1 MIRHFIPHFE
11 VTVKLGWFCS
21 DAHGNLWVAFSA
33 HPSICYTQHTDC
45 VCTKTIQISEV
56 DNFQTKIEALT
67 GEAAASHA
75 LVEQVVADL
84 KANSAAMTTQ
94 KNGIDK
100 MIQVLV
106 EKRTVLEDSIASNA
120 AFIAKLEEACGCD
133 KCSE

>member
-1 MIRHFIPHFE
+1 M
-11 VTVKLGWFCS
+11 
-21 DAHGNLWVAFSA
+21 AMGNK
-33 HPSICYTQHTDC
+33 
-45 VCTKTIQISEV
+45 TKTIQISEV
-56 DNFQTKIEALT
+56 DNFQTRIEALT

-106 EKRTVLEDSIASNA
+106 EKRTVLENSIASNA